1 MLARLAAALEFDGVV
16 VRAELCPKLAKVVEA
31 SKRRRLGEIND
42 SPDDSVNHLWVPGVH
57 GLVKA
62 GEHLL
67 GGVRALSEGPLEV
80 EPQNLRGCVDAV
92 DLNMLRRRN
101 GGTLGLF
108 LLPDPAV
115 LTCVSDLVI

>member
-1 MLARLAAALEFDGVV
+1 M
-16 VRAELCPKLAKVVEA
+16 
-31 SKRRRLGEIND
+31 
-42 SPDDSVNHLWVPGVH
+42 NHLWVPGVH

-67 GGVRALSEGPLEV
+67 AGVRTLSEGSLEV
-80 EPQNLRGCVDAV
+80 EPQYLRGLVDAV